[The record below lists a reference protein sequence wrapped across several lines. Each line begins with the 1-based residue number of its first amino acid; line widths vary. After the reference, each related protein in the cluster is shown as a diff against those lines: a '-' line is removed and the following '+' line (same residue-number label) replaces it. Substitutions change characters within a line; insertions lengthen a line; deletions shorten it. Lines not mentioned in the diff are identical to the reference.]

1 MNRSLTRLTQKRLL
15 STQIVASP
23 SPDKL
28 SSILAEKQITEPTPK
43 SIHRIPHRTQPIGNA
58 SAVIRDIGLSRRVFL
73 LDPALDS
80 EELEGLAHHIK
91 ILTKNAGINSVL
103 IANDD
108 TDDRANNCLPAMVTS
123 DRQDDLLAEM
133 MKIKDFRHKTKHVS
147 QGYSPLKVYKDG
159 IHVDKASLHELLVG
173 LTKLARACR
182 GDDERAKV
190 PVVTIPHGKVTDGG
204 YAICQAAYVMTTDET
219 SFCILNPSRGLAL
232 DPIGLSYMLPRL
244 GWDYKQ
250 HSAQYPG
257 CGILLG
263 CSGIEITCHDMV
275 YTGLATHYMNSI
287 RRLGPLE
294 RAISETVPWNQQALF
309 KAEPLVYGQQPIGFD
324 ENEPARNI
332 QLGSVIEA
340 ATTYSVFHAIL
351 DQSEPPDAGDP
362 TTTLDYDPWL
372 GTDQPTPLIDRAIV
386 FANIFREEST
396 ILGIVDRFRQLAS
409 SSPSED
415 YPRNTLEAAAQIVQG
430 FESQSPLAL
439 SVTYELLK
447 IGSRHGQTVDS
458 CIDRETRTQMNMFS
472 KPDFKNWA
480 EHAVANGEDVPFKG
494 WVHKDLKAVSPDEVE
509 EIIEAS
515 KELPPLIK

>member
-1 MNRSLTRLTQKRLL
+1 MNRSLTRLAQRWLL
-15 STQIVASP
+15 STQTVESS

-28 SSILAEKQITEPTPK
+28 TSILAEKKITEPTPK
-43 SIHRIPHRTQPIGNA
+43 SVRRIPHRNQPIGNA

-123 DRQDDLLAEM
+123 DREDDLLAEI

-147 QGYSPLKVYKDG
+147 QGYNPLKVYTDG
-159 IHVDKASLHELLVG
+159 IHLDKASLQELLVG
-173 LTKLARACR
+173 LTKLARACL
-182 GDDERAKV
+182 GEDERAKV
-190 PVVTIPHGKVTDGG
+190 PVVTIPHGRVTDGG
-204 YAICQAAYVMTTDET
+204 YAICLASYVMTTDET
-219 SFCILNPSRGLAL
+219 SFSILNPSRGLAL
-232 DPIGLSYMLPRL
+232 DPIGLSYILPRL

-250 HSAQYPG
+250 LSAKYPG

-263 CSGIEITCHDMV
+263 CSGIEVSCHDMV

-309 KAEPLVYGQQPIGFD
+309 KAEPLVYGQLPLGFD

-340 ATTYSVFHAIL
+340 ATTYSVFDAIL
-351 DQSEPPDAGDP
+351 DESEPPNGGDP
-362 TTTLDYDPWL
+362 TTNLDYDPWL

-386 FANIFREEST
+386 FAKIFREEST
-396 ILGIVDRFRQLAS
+396 ILGIVDRFRELAGR
-409 SSPSED
+409 SPCED
-415 YPRNTLEAAAQIVQG
+415 YPRNNLDAAAQIVQG

-447 IGSRHGQTVDS
+447 MGARHGQTMDS
-458 CIDRETRTQMNMFS
+458 CIDRETRTQMNMFA

-480 EHAVANGEDVPFKG
+480 EHAVAKGEDVPFKG
-494 WVHKDLKAVSPDEVE
+494 WTHKSLKEVSPDEVE
-509 EIIEAS
+509 EIIDAS
-515 KELPPLIK
+515 KELPPLFK